1 MPAHWV
7 RGSRMPSEI
16 TPTTSRSTPA
26 PGAGTALRWVPAQRA
41 VALSAPGSSVVPR
54 LARATPPMCLAYMSK
69 AAVSLQMLGHWVAA
83 SLTRSR
89 TSQAPGPMTS
99 CETQQTR
106 REPLQPALA
115 TGRGLQERQAA
126 AMASHSTPR
135 VWCAPPAKHAAET
148 SRMFLAFMCKATMS
162 LQMRGPGGAGSL
174 MPFRTS
180 QVTLARNSTF
190 RRARVVHSPL
200 RHRVSAL
207 IRPAI
212 AGTST
217 SSRSMHQ
224 GWHEHRR
231 KLVPPILPI
240 HPVCT
245 FRCEDEAHRP
255 CVSVLF
261 PHFQMCQ

>member
-7 RGSRMPSEI
+7 RGSRTPSKI

-26 PGAGTALRWVPAQRA
+26 PGAGTALRWAPAHRA
-41 VALSAPGSSVVPR
+41 AALSAPGSSVVPR
-54 LARATPPMCLAYMSK
+54 LAQATPPMCLAYMSK
-69 AAVSLQMLGHWVAA
+69 AAV
-83 SLTRSR
+83 
-89 TSQAPGPMTS
+89 
-99 CETQQTR
+99 
-106 REPLQPALA
+106 
-115 TGRGLQERQAA
+115 
-126 AMASHSTPR
+126 
-135 VWCAPPAKHAAET
+135 
-148 SRMFLAFMCKATMS
+148 S

-190 RRARVVHSPL
+190 KRARVEHSPL

-207 IRPAI
+207 IPPAI

-224 GWHEHRR
+224 GWQGHRR

-240 HPVCT
+240 RPVCT
-245 FRCEDEAHRP
+245 FRCEDVAHRP